1 MADRQGIPLALLVS
15 AGNTHDCKLLLPL
28 IDAIAPIRAPSG
40 RPRHRPRKLHGDKG
54 YDHRFI
60 REGLRGRGVTARIAR
75 RGVESSKRLGRH
87 RYVIERTLE
96 WITRFRRLQR
106 RYERKASHFHGFAV
120 LACAMVCYRKLTNRQ
135 PKTNATP

>member
-1 MADRQGIPLALLVS
+1 MLIS

-28 IDAIAPIRAPSG
+28 ADAIAPIRGKAG
-40 RPRHRPRKLHGDKG
+40 RPRRRPRKLHGDKG

-60 REGLRGRGVTARIAR
+60 RQGLRRRGITARIAR

-106 RYERKASHFHGFAV
+106 RYERKAAHFQGFAV
-120 LACAMVCYRKLTNRQ
+120 LACAMVCYRKLANRK
-135 PKTNATP
+135 PKTTATP